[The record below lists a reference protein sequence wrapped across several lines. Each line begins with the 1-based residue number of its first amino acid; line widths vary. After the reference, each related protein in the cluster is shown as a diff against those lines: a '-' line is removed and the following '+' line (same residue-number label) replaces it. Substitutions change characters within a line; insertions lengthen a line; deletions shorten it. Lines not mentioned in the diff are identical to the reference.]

1 MNGDVRLIGLDQFG
15 NAYIAVNL
23 TYYWLT
29 VKCIFEFISKVE
41 TLKTPGMH
49 AWQGSEKRA
58 PKKRY
63 NTC

>member
-1 MNGDVRLIGLDQFG
+1 MNGDVRLIGLNQFG

-23 TYYWLT
+23 TYYWLK

-49 AWQGSEKRA
+49 AWQGSEK
-58 PKKRY
+58 KGTEEKI
-63 NTC
+63 